1 MAGILGIGMGM
12 WRICAAIMAAVLI
25 TGCSPEYNWR
35 EVAVSDQVGRVLF
48 PAKPR
53 VETRELPF
61 GDQALQFTLTTA
73 TVDQSIFAVGSAP
86 WPDSMLKD
94 EALQQELGRS
104 VMASLYQ
111 NLGSKLPGQLPQ
123 FGEHF
128 EIATGATR
136 VQARVWVSKEGL
148 VEGVVMGPDLEF
160 PNAAAD
166 EFLASVAKGR

>member
-1 MAGILGIGMGM
+1 MGI
-12 WRICAAIMAAVLI
+12 WRICAAIMAAVLAS
-25 TGCSPEYNWR
+25 GCSPEYNWR

-61 GDQALQFTLTTA
+61 GEHALQFTLTTA
-73 TVDQSIFAVGSAP
+73 KVDHSIFAVGSAP
-86 WPDSMLKD
+86 WPATLEKD
-94 EALQQELGRS
+94 EALQQDVGRA

-111 NLGSKLPGQLPQ
+111 NLDSQVPDPLPQ
-123 FGEHF
+123 FGERF

-136 VQARVWVSKEGL
+136 LQARVWVSREGL
-148 VEGVVMGPDLEF
+148 IEGVVMGPEREF

-166 EFLASVAKGR
+166 EFLGSVAKGR